1 MLIFMYIMCSIDF
14 QDKSLN
20 RLSPL
25 DSIISPWPTTGRLSH
40 SRKSLLSLYPSIYLS
55 ISSII
60 FLSGYFLVILSIYHT
75 FIFQSSYF
83 TYLFISS
90 GNFKR
95 LWNFQKKNK
104 NKPTLLSFYTDF
116 FFLKEPRGQM
126 HWFTSRLKKGNDVD

>member
-1 MLIFMYIMCSIDF
+1 MPFPEEIDFFLKTKDKCYHFQSFSRQQSNFYRVLINYQPIFFSLNTMLIFMYIMCSIDF

-25 DSIISPWPTTGRLSH
+25 DSIISPWPKPGRLSH

-90 GNFKR
+90 GNF
-95 LWNFQKKNK
+95 
-104 NKPTLLSFYTDF
+104 
-116 FFLKEPRGQM
+116 
-126 HWFTSRLKKGNDVD
+126 

>member
-1 MLIFMYIMCSIDF
+1 MLIFMYIMCFVDF

-60 FLSGYFLVILSIYHT
+60 FLSGYFLVILHCIYLSHIYFSIK
-75 FIFQSSYF
+75 
-83 TYLFISS
+83 LFHLSLYIIRKLLALVKFS
-90 GNFKR
+90 
-95 LWNFQKKNK
+95 KKNK

-126 HWFTSRLKKGNDVD
+126 H